1 MNPIFRLIPLLTGC
15 LAILSACG
23 GGGGGSAL
31 TTVNPPVAGTIS
43 GLGSVIVN
51 GVRYETIG
59 ASVIDAD
66 DSHTISTP
74 LGLGMTVSIDPL
86 TSSATTAGTIYIQ
99 TGIKGGTSAVDTTA
113 KTLNVAGLPVTT
125 DSATFIVTSAGQAGS
140 FADLADNLNVEV
152 YGLPQTDGT
161 FKATR
166 IEIEA
171 TAQVVQLVGTV
182 SNLNTT
188 NKTFTLGSGS
198 NTVTIAYSGITVP
211 TGIAN
216 GSVVSVHTATTATAS
231 QYTATNMYLRS
242 TNVSTFTQYAAN
254 YGGTSGVRNEANEL
268 YGMVSN
274 LTGTPPYTNGCSM
287 QVQGVPTTLRSATL
301 CASLQN
307 GDYVEVKGLLTN
319 GTLAAYRLE
328 FKTAGGDRS
337 LNNYFDD
344 ENDDRERDEF
354 KYRRQYNSQTSG
366 SYYSSD
372 SRSSYEIYGT
382 LSACS
387 GSTCTL
393 TSNGSV
399 LTADVSTAFWEHGQ
413 VSSGFVEA
421 KGYMTTTNTFKVTK
435 IEAKY

>member
-1 MNPIFRLIPLLTGC
+1 MKPIFRLIPLVAGC
-15 LAILSACG
+15 AAILGACG
-23 GGGGGSAL
+23 GGGGASSAL

-59 ASVIDAD
+59 ASVVDAD

-99 TGIKGGTSAVDTTA
+99 TGIKGSTSAVDSTA

-140 FADLADNLNVEV
+140 FADLTDNLNVEV

-166 IEIEA
+166 IEIKA
-171 TAQVVQLVGTV
+171 TAQSVQLVGTV
-182 SNLNTT
+182 SNLNTA
-188 NKTFTLGSGS
+188 NNTFTLGSGS
-198 NTVTIAYSGITVP
+198 NTVSIAYSGATVP
-211 TGIAN
+211 TGLAN
-216 GSVVSVHTATTATAS
+216 GSVVSVHTATTATSS
-231 QYTATNMYLRS
+231 QYTATSLYLRS

-254 YGGTSGVRNEANEL
+254 YGGTSGVYNEANEL

-274 LTGTPPYTNGCSM
+274 LTGTAPYTNGCSM

-301 CASLQN
+301 CASLLN

-319 GTLAAYRLE
+319 GTLAAYRVE
-328 FKTAGGDRS
+328 FKTAGSDRS
-337 LNNYFDD
+337 LNGYADD
-344 ENDDRERDEF
+344 ENDSDGDSF
-354 KYRRQYNSQTSG
+354 KYRRQYNSTTSG

-382 LSACS
+382 LSACT
-387 GSTCTL
+387 GGTCTL

-399 LTADVSTAFWEHGQ
+399 LTADVSTAYWEHGQ
-413 VSSGFVEA
+413 VTSGFVEA
-421 KGYMTTTNTFKVTK
+421 KGYMTSPNTFKVIK
-435 IEAKY
+435 IEAKN

>member
-99 TGIKGGTSAVDTTA
+99 TGIKGSTSAVDSTA

-140 FADLADNLNVEV
+140 FADLPDNLNVEV

-231 QYTATNMYLRS
+231 QYTATSMYLRS

-274 LTGTPPYTNGCSM
+274 FTGTPPYTNGCSM

-307 GDYVEVKGLLTN
+307 GDYVEVKGLLTD

-337 LNNYFDD
+337 LNGYSDD
-344 ENDDRERDEF
+344 ENDSDGDEF
-354 KYRRQYNSQTSG
+354 KYRRQYNMTSG

-399 LTADVSTAFWEHGQ
+399 LTADVSTAYWEHGQ
-413 VSSGFVEA
+413 VTSGFVEA
-421 KGYMTTTNTFKVTK
+421 KGYMTTANTFKVTK

>member
-231 QYTATNMYLRS
+231 QYTATSMYLRS

-307 GDYVEVKGLLTN
+307 GDYVEVKGLLTD

-337 LNNYFDD
+337 LNGYSDD
-344 ENDDRERDEF
+344 ENDSDRDEF
-354 KYRRQYNSQTSG
+354 KYRRQYNTTTSG

-387 GSTCTL
+387 VNSCTL

-399 LTADVSTAFWEHGQ
+399 LTADVSTAYWEHGQ
-413 VSSGFVEA
+413 VTSGFVEA
-421 KGYMTTTNTFKVTK
+421 KGYMTTANTFKVTK
-435 IEAKY
+435 IEAKH

>member
-1 MNPIFRLIPLLTGC
+1 MKSIFRLIPLVAGC
-15 LAILSACG
+15 AAFLSACG
-23 GGGGGSAL
+23 GGSSAGSTV

-59 ASVIDAD
+59 ASVVDAD
-66 DSHTISTP
+66 DSHSISTP
-74 LGLGMTVSIDPL
+74 LGLGMTVSIEPL
-86 TSSATTAGTIYIQ
+86 SSSATTARTIYIQ
-99 TGIKGGTSAVDTTA
+99 TGIRGSTSAIDATT
-113 KTLNVAGLPVTT
+113 KNLSVAGLPVTT
-125 DSATFIVTSAGQAGS
+125 DSATFVVTSAGQVGS
-140 FADLADNLNVEV
+140 FADLTNNLNVEV
-152 YGLPQTDGT
+152 YGLPQIDGT

-166 IEIEA
+166 IEIET
-171 TAQVVQLVGTV
+171 TAQSVQLVGTV
-182 SNLNTT
+182 SNLNTA
-188 NKTFTLGSGS
+188 NKTFSLGSAS
-198 NTVTIAYSGITVP
+198 NTVTVAYSGTTAP
-211 TGIAN
+211 TGLAD
-216 GSVVSVHTATTATAS
+216 GSVVSVHTANTATSS
-231 QYTATNMYLRS
+231 QYTATSLYLRS
-242 TNVSTFTQYAAN
+242 TNVSTFAQYTAN

-274 LTGTPPYTNGCSM
+274 LTGTPPYINGCSM

-307 GDYVEVKGLLTN
+307 GDYVEVKGLLAS
-319 GTLAAYRLE
+319 GTLAAYRVE

-337 LNNYFDD
+337 LNGYSDD
-344 ENDDRERDEF
+344 ENDSDHDDF
-354 KYRRQYNSQTSG
+354 SYRRQYNNTTSG
-366 SYYSSD
+366 SYYSSE

-387 GSTCTL
+387 GNTCTL

-413 VSSGFVEA
+413 VTSGFVEA
-421 KGYMTTTNTFKVTK
+421 KGYMTAANTFKVTK

>member
-231 QYTATNMYLRS
+231 QYTATSMYLRS

-254 YGGTSGVRNEANEL
+254 YSGTSGVRNEANEL

-307 GDYVEVKGLLTN
+307 GDYVEVKGLLTD

-337 LNNYFDD
+337 LNGYSDD
-344 ENDDRERDEF
+344 ENDSDGDEF
-354 KYRRQYNSQTSG
+354 KYRRQYNMTSG

-421 KGYMTTTNTFKVTK
+421 KGYMTTANTFKVTK

>member
-1 MNPIFRLIPLLTGC
+1 MKPIFRVIPLVAGC
-15 LAILSACG
+15 AAILGACG
-23 GGGGGSAL
+23 GGGASSTL
-31 TTVNPPVAGTIS
+31 TTVNLPVAGTIS

-59 ASVIDAD
+59 ASVVDAD

-86 TSSATTAGTIYIQ
+86 ISSATTAGTIYIQ
-99 TGIKGGTSAVDTTA
+99 TGIKGSTSAVDSAA

-125 DSATFIVTSAGQAGS
+125 DSATFIITSTGQAGS
-140 FADLADNLNVEV
+140 FADLTNNLNVEV

-166 IEIEA
+166 VEIEA
-171 TAQVVQLVGTV
+171 TAQSVQLVGTV
-182 SNLNTT
+182 SNLNTA
-188 NKTFTLGSGS
+188 NNTFTLGSGS
-198 NTVTIAYSGITVP
+198 NTVTIAYSGVTAP
-211 TGIAN
+211 TQLAN

-231 QYTATNMYLRS
+231 QYTATSLYLRS

-254 YGGTSGVRNEANEL
+254 YGGTSGVYNEANEL

-274 LTGTPPYTNGCSM
+274 LTGTAPYTNGCSM

-319 GTLAAYRLE
+319 GTLAAYRVE
-328 FKTAGGDRS
+328 FKTAGSDRS
-337 LNNYFDD
+337 LNGYADD
-344 ENDDRERDEF
+344 ENDSDGDSF
-354 KYRRQYNSQTSG
+354 KYRRQYNATTSG

-382 LSACS
+382 LSACT
-387 GSTCTL
+387 GGTCTL

-399 LTADVSTAFWEHGQ
+399 LTADVSTAFWEHGK
-413 VSSGFVEA
+413 VTSGFVEA
-421 KGYMTTTNTFKVTK
+421 KGYMTTANTFKVTK

>member
-231 QYTATNMYLRS
+231 QYTATSMYLRS

-307 GDYVEVKGLLTN
+307 GDYVEVKGLLTD

-337 LNNYFDD
+337 LNGYSDD
-344 ENDDRERDEF
+344 ENDSDGDEF
-354 KYRRQYNSQTSG
+354 KYRRQYNMTSG

-413 VSSGFVEA
+413 VTSGFVEA
-421 KGYMTTTNTFKVTK
+421 KGYMTTANTFKVTK

>member
-254 YGGTSGVRNEANEL
+254 YSGTSGVRNEANEL

-287 QVQGVPTTLRSATL
+287 QVQGVPTILRSATL

-307 GDYVEVKGLLTN
+307 GDYVEVKGLLTD

-421 KGYMTTTNTFKVTK
+421 KGYMTTANTFKVTK

>member
-254 YGGTSGVRNEANEL
+254 YSGTSGVRNEANEL

-307 GDYVEVKGLLTN
+307 GDYVEVKGLLTD

-337 LNNYFDD
+337 LNGYSDD
-344 ENDDRERDEF
+344 ENDSDGDEF
-354 KYRRQYNSQTSG
+354 KYRRQYNMTSG

-421 KGYMTTTNTFKVTK
+421 NGYMTTANTFKVTK

>member
-231 QYTATNMYLRS
+231 QYTATSMYLRS

-307 GDYVEVKGLLTN
+307 GDYVEVKGLLTD

-337 LNNYFDD
+337 LNGYSDD
-344 ENDDRERDEF
+344 ENDSDGDEF
-354 KYRRQYNSQTSG
+354 KYRRQYYMTSG

-421 KGYMTTTNTFKVTK
+421 KGYMTTANTFKVTK

>member
-166 IEIEA
+166 VEIEA
-171 TAQVVQLVGTV
+171 TAQSVQLVGTV
-182 SNLNTT
+182 SNLNTA
-188 NKTFTLGSGS
+188 NNTFTLGSGS
-198 NTVTIAYSGITVP
+198 NTVTIAYSGVTAP
-211 TGIAN
+211 TGLVN

-231 QYTATNMYLRS
+231 QYTATSLYLRS

-307 GDYVEVKGLLTN
+307 GDYVEVKGLLTD

-337 LNNYFDD
+337 LNGYSDD
-344 ENDDRERDEF
+344 ENDSDGDEF
-354 KYRRQYNSQTSG
+354 KYRRQYNMTSG

-399 LTADVSTAFWEHGQ
+399 LTADVSTAYWEHGQ
-413 VSSGFVEA
+413 VTSGFVEA
-421 KGYMTTTNTFKVTK
+421 KGYMTTANTFKVTK

>member
-231 QYTATNMYLRS
+231 QYTATSMYLRS

-254 YGGTSGVRNEANEL
+254 YSGTSGVRNEANEL

-274 LTGTPPYTNGCSM
+274 FTGTPPYTNGCSM
-287 QVQGVPTTLRSATL
+287 QVQGVPTILRSATL

-307 GDYVEVKGLLTN
+307 GDYVEVKGLLTD

-337 LNNYFDD
+337 LNGYSDD
-344 ENDDRERDEF
+344 ENDSDGDEF
-354 KYRRQYNSQTSG
+354 KYRRQYNMTSG

-421 KGYMTTTNTFKVTK
+421 KGYMTTANTFKVTK

>member
-254 YGGTSGVRNEANEL
+254 YSGTSGVRNEANEL

-307 GDYVEVKGLLTN
+307 GDYVEVKGLLTD

-337 LNNYFDD
+337 LNGYSDD
-344 ENDDRERDEF
+344 ENDSDGDEF
-354 KYRRQYNSQTSG
+354 KYRRQYNMTSG

-421 KGYMTTTNTFKVTK
+421 KGYMTTANTFKVTK